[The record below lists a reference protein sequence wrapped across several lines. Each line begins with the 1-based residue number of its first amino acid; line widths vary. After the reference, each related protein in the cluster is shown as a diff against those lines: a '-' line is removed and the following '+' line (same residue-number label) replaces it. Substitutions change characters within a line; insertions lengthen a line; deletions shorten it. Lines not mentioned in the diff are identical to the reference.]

1 MKLTVFQSDKGDC
14 LLLASGD
21 GRHHMLIDGGM
32 RSSYKTYVAPALA
45 ELASEQHPLDLVYVS
60 HIDRDHISGVL
71 QLLDDIVAWRVHD
84 FQINHGNP
92 NHPEPGKG
100 APPSI
105 LGIWHNGFHEM
116 VPVDNVD
123 LAEMLTAS
131 AAMLSS
137 STNKSLQALAYEPR
151 ELAAS
156 VPEAI
161 KLSHRID
168 STQLGIPLNAEFGG
182 KLAFVRSDETPA
194 SIPLGT
200 LNISVIGPFEE
211 DLKKLREDWGKW
223 LNDHQADVAKLQKQ
237 AMRDAERLGTNDLKS
252 LMTLRSAQTLGDR
265 SKVTPPN
272 LASLML
278 LVEERGKTLLLT
290 GDGHWKAI
298 LDGLRFHQ
306 KLDEEERIH
315 VDILKVQHH
324 GSEHNINEEF
334 ASRVTA
340 DHYIFCGNGEHENPN
355 LRVLEVL
362 MDSRIGD
369 VAFRS
374 TNPRA
379 AGSFKLWFNSSGSA
393 SQKTEAKEHMR
404 RAREIVEQRKANSAG
419 RLEFQFLEGQAPSF
433 EVEV

>member
-1 MKLTVFQSDKGDC
+1 
-14 LLLASGD
+14 
-21 GRHHMLIDGGM
+21 
-32 RSSYKTYVAPALA
+32 
-45 ELASEQHPLDLVYVS
+45 
-60 HIDRDHISGVL
+60 
-71 QLLDDIVAWRVHD
+71 
-84 FQINHGNP
+84 
-92 NHPEPGKG
+92 
-100 APPSI
+100 
-105 LGIWHNGFHEM
+105 
-116 VPVDNVD
+116 
-123 LAEMLTAS
+123 
-131 AAMLSS
+131 
-137 STNKSLQALAYEPR
+137 
-151 ELAAS
+151 
-156 VPEAI
+156 
-161 KLSHRID
+161 
-168 STQLGIPLNAEFGG
+168 
-182 KLAFVRSDETPA
+182 
-194 SIPLGT
+194 
-200 LNISVIGPFEE
+200 
-211 DLKKLREDWGKW
+211 
-223 LNDHQADVAKLQKQ
+223 
-237 AMRDAERLGTNDLKS
+237 MRDAERLGTNDLKS

-334 ASRVTA
+334 VSRVTA

-369 VAFRS
+369 VTFRS

-379 AGSFKLWFNSSGSA
+379 AGSFKLWFNSSESA